1 MVFLLQVTFAELNK
15 RDKKFVIGMS
25 ESTRSILNNE
35 MKGDNLLYQYFLEK
49 HKRKVEEYGY
59 ERMKQKVI
67 QLKILNSKIQE
78 KCVSKSLDNNET
90 LIENIS
96 LTNNVQ
102 LAKGKDLIKNVQ
114 VVNGLQWC
122 QPFFEKEPDFLRKIR
137 DMNKALLGQFKK
149 IL

>member
-1 MVFLLQVTFAELNK
+1 
-15 RDKKFVIGMS
+15 MS
-25 ESTRSILNNE
+25 ESTRSILNKE
-35 MKGDNLLYQYFLEK
+35 MKGDNMLYQYFLVK

-78 KCVSKSLDNNET
+78 KCVVKSIDNNET
-90 LIENIS
+90 LIEKNS
-96 LTNNVQ
+96 LINNVQ
-102 LAKGKDLIKNVQ
+102 FAKGENLIKNVPL
-114 VVNGLQWC
+114 VNGLQWC

-137 DMNKALLGQFKK
+137 DMNKAQLGQFKK

>member
-78 KCVSKSLDNNET
+78 KCVSKSIDKNET
-90 LIENIS
+90 LIEKNS
-96 LTNNVQ
+96 LINNVQ
-102 LAKGKDLIKNVQ
+102 LAKGENLIKNVPL
-114 VVNGLQWC
+114 VNGLQWC
-122 QPFFEKEPDFLRKIR
+122 QPFFEKEPHFQRRIR
-137 DMNKALLGQFKK
+137 NMNKALLE
-149 IL
+149 